1 MIEEKKIYEDLK
13 SIFLA
18 GLQKVDP
25 YIMVKDHLRL
35 EDETLIVEAEH
46 GRLVFD
52 LREYDKVFVIGAGKA
67 TAKMAAA
74 LEEVLKERISEGII
88 SVKYGHTEPLERIK
102 IVEAGHP
109 VPDMKSVEAADLVE
123 KLGRKADSHTIVIN
137 LISGGGSA
145 LLVKPLTYETAHGPV
160 SLTLEEIR
168 LTTEALLSC
177 GAPIEA
183 INCIRKHLSGIK
195 GGRLAQIIHPA
206 TGINLILSDV
216 VGDRLDTIA
225 SGLTT
230 GDETTYLEA
239 LDILKRYEIAK
250 TIPDLVL
257 QSITMGANG
266 ELPETPKKGDPVFE
280 RTHNILIGTNYLA
293 LMGAC
298 YQAQRLGYTVLL
310 LSSQITGEAR
320 EAAKVLLG
328 IGKDI
333 LKHGIPVKR
342 PACIVSGGETTVTL
356 RGNGKGGRNTELAL
370 SFFQGLEADQEGTE
384 GIYLLSAATDGN
396 DGPTDAAGAFASSGL
411 LEKLDGLRAEKRSL
425 SIDGY
430 LRNNDSYSFF
440 DAIGAIFK
448 TGPTN
453 TNVCDIQIL
462 IVP

>member
-1 MIEEKKIYEDLK
+1 M
-13 SIFLA
+13 
-18 GLQKVDP
+18 
-25 YIMVKDHLRL
+25 R
-35 EDETLIVEAEH
+35 
-46 GRLVFD
+46 
-52 LREYDKVFVIGAGKA
+52 
-67 TAKMAAA
+67 
-74 LEEVLKERISEGII
+74 
-88 SVKYGHTEPLERIK
+88 
-102 IVEAGHP
+102 
-109 VPDMKSVEAADLVE
+109 SVEAADLVE
-123 KLGRKADSHTIVIN
+123 KLARRADSRTIVIN

-145 LLVKPLTYETAHGPV
+145 LLVKPLSYETAHGPV
-160 SLTLEEIR
+160 SLTLEDIR

-195 GGRLAQIIHPA
+195 GGRLAQIIYPA
-206 TGINLILSDV
+206 TSINLILSDV

-280 RTHNILIGTNYLA
+280 KTHNILIDTNYLA
-293 LMGAC
+293 LMGAR

-320 EAAKVLLG
+320 ETAKVLLG

-370 SFFQGLEADQEGTE
+370 SFLQGC
-384 GIYLLSAATDGN
+384 LLYTSPSPRD
-396 DGPTDAAGAFASSGL
+396 
-411 LEKLDGLRAEKRSL
+411 RS
-425 SIDGY
+425 
-430 LRNNDSYSFF
+430 
-440 DAIGAIFK
+440 
-448 TGPTN
+448 
-453 TNVCDIQIL
+453 
-462 IVP
+462 

>member
-1 MIEEKKIYEDLK
+1 MIDGKKIYDDLK
-13 SIFLA
+13 SIFSA

-25 YIMVKDHLRL
+25 YIMVKDRL
-35 EDETLIVEAEH
+35 ILENETLIVEAEH

-52 LREYDKVFVIGAGKA
+52 LREYDRVFVIGAGKA

-74 LEEVLKERISEGII
+74 LEEVLGDRISEGII
-88 SVKYGHTEPLERIK
+88 SAKYGHTEPLERIE

-123 KLGRKADSHTIVIN
+123 KLARKADSRTIVIN

-145 LLVKPLTYETAHGPV
+145 LLVKPSTYETAYGPV
-160 SLTLEEIR
+160 SLTLEDIAK
-168 LTTEALLSC
+168 TTGALLAC

-230 GDETTYLEA
+230 GDDTTYREA
-239 LDILKRYEIAK
+239 LDIIKRYEISSE
-250 TIPDLVL
+250 IPPQVL
-257 QSITMGANG
+257 NIITMGARG
-266 ELPETPKKGDPVFE
+266 KLPETPKKGDPVFE
-280 RTHNILIGTNYLA
+280 RTHNILIGSNYLA
-293 LMGAC
+293 LMGARA
-298 YQAQRLGYTVLL
+298 QAQRLGYDVLL

-333 LKHGIPVKR
+333 LAHGIPVKR
-342 PACIVSGGETTVTL
+342 PSCIISGGETTVTL

-370 SFFQGLEADQEGTE
+370 SFLQGLAADRKGTD
-384 GIYLLSAATDGN
+384 GIYFLSAATDGN
-396 DGPTDAAGAFASSGL
+396 DGPTDAAGAFVSSGL
-411 LEKLDGLRAEKRSL
+411 LEKLDGLRAEKKCP
-425 SIDGY
+425 SIDEY
-430 LRNNDSYSFF
+430 LKNNDSYSFF
-440 DAIGAIFK
+440 DKAGALFK